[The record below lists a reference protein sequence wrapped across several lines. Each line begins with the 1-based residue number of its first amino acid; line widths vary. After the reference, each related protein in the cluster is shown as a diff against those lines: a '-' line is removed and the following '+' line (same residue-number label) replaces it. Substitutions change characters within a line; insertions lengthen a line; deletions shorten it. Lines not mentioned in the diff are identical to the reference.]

1 MPDMQVSLINV
12 PRKDRSLTRRDK
24 LRHERIDLERGS
36 WVPEFLTLHEIAKK
50 AQQKLDQGK
59 WDYLIGGADTESAV
73 RRNRSGV
80 ESWVFKPRILNDVTN
95 IQCATE
101 LLGTPLRIPVVMPP
115 IGSIQV
121 FDPSGA
127 AGVAQ
132 AVREFG
138 ILQILSSV
146 CLPDFEDLAQEYPG
160 PRIYQLYLTGDG
172 AWMDDIIAR
181 AIEAG
186 YTGFCLTADTQTYS
200 RRERDMLKRYVP
212 QSGRV
217 ATGSNFGAQAG
228 MTWDTVAHIKENF
241 DIPLVIKGVGVAE
254 DARLCVEAG
263 VDVVYVSNHGG
274 RQLDHTR
281 ATIDALPEVVEAVAG
296 KAQVIVDGGF
306 MRGADVVK
314 ALCLGATAVGMGRFE
329 GLAIAAGGAGTLITA
344 LNILEH
350 EIKTTM
356 ALAGISSLSQLGP
369 DLVTR
374 EGPLA
379 PAHVLSA
386 FPFLVENY

>member
-1 MPDMQVSLINV
+1 MA
-12 PRKDRSLTRRDK
+12 
-24 LRHERIDLERGS
+24 
-36 WVPEFLTLHEIAKK
+36 EFLTLHEIVKRAK
-50 AQQKLDQGK
+50 QNLDQGA
-59 WDYLIGGADTESAV
+59 WDYLIGGADTESAL
-73 RRNRSGV
+73 RRNRAGV
-80 ESWVFKPRILNDVTN
+80 ESWVFKPRILNDVSDV
-95 IQCATE
+95 QCSTE

-121 FDPSGA
+121 FEENGA
-127 AGVAQ
+127 AGVAK
-132 AVREFG
+132 AVQEFG

-146 CLPDFEDLAQEYPG
+146 CLPAFEDLAREVPG
-160 PRIYQLYLTGDG
+160 PRIYQLYLMGDQS
-172 AWMDDIIAR
+172 WMDDIIAR

-186 YTGFCLTADTQTYS
+186 YTGFCLTADTQAYS

-212 QSGRV
+212 LSGRM
-217 ATGSNFGAQAG
+217 AGSGDFGAQAT
-228 MTWDTVAHIKENF
+228 MSWETVAHIKETF

-254 DARLCVEAG
+254 DARRCVESG

-281 ATIDALPEVVEAVAG
+281 ACIDALPEVVQAVDG
-296 KAQVIVDGGF
+296 RVPVLVDGGF

-329 GLAIAAGGAGTLITA
+329 GLAVAAGGQHA
-344 LNILEH
+344 LLQALHILEH

-356 ALAGISSLSQLGP
+356 ALAGISSLDQLGP
-369 DLVTR
+369 ELLTR
-374 EGPLA
+374 EAPLA

-386 FPFLVENY
+386 FPFLAEGY